1 MSRFNSWVA
10 GARVKSL
17 AHGITKIFLLVGSYT
32 MLSWHYKR
40 CLCSSTCESSL
51 WDLDYVTSKQHTKI
65 YAQTVQHLLCK
76 LGSTRPVLYSE
87 GLDSAKKKTIII
99 IDEKQLYSNIKFS
112 VSCDHNWHKQ
122 ITKKGDL
129 SGHGKKCSCIVSSY
143 KKKYL
148 YA

>member
-99 IDEKQLYSNIKFS
+99 IDEKQLYSKILGLMRPQLAQADNQKRRSQWAWQEVFVYSI
-112 VSCDHNWHKQ
+112 
-122 ITKKGDL
+122 
-129 SGHGKKCSCIVSSY
+129 
-143 KKKYL
+143 
-148 YA
+148 